1 MLGTYD
7 SKDDFPLRK
16 TGEQQ
21 QLLPLLDI
29 RGSICVIIHLSEWI
43 GVIHL

>member
-16 TGEQQ
+16 TGTEGFAEVV
-21 QLLPLLDI
+21 LIVDI
-29 RGSICVIIHLSEWI
+29 LHTSTVLHWSSFFLI
-43 GVIHL
+43 

>member
-16 TGEQQ
+16 TGTTYDPASVCPGERR
-21 QLLPLLDI
+21 D
-29 RGSICVIIHLSEWI
+29 GGLSQ
-43 GVIHL
+43 